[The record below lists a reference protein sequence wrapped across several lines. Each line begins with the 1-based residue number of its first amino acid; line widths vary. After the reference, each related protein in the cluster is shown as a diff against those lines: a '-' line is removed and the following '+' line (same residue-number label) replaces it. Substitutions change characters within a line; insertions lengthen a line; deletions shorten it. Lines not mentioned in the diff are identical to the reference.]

1 MNKTQL
7 NQLND
12 LLEKNNELI
21 FLDEY
26 DFSMN
31 QITNFD
37 DLYKELI
44 ENNFFIINIIY
55 YDKAI
60 KYLNENDKSLCKSL
74 ELADD
79 FGYELKDLNSEL
91 LASLLASHNA
101 QADFYNLKNEINL
114 ILNK

>member
-12 LLEKNNELI
+12 LFQETNELI
-21 FLDEY
+21 FLGED

-37 DLYKELI
+37 DLYEELI
-44 ENNFFIINIIY
+44 ENNFFNIEVIY
-55 YDKAI
+55 YNKAI
-60 KYLNENDKSLCKSL
+60 KYLSENDHSLSKSL
-74 ELADD
+74 ELADYYA
-79 FGYELKDLNSEL
+79 YELKDLNSEL
-91 LASLLASHNA
+91 LASLLASHIA